1 MNVLSL
7 GEAVEEFANLT
18 QSFSDDDLEREWV
31 WKEYDEGIRFAFFR
45 TYEELREHAARL
57 GAWRAAS
64 DQPMSVAQR
73 ALAQYHL
80 AYRDLQAI
88 LLGLNE
94 ADAQSAPGE
103 GDWSVMSV
111 LNHIIQ
117 SERGFLAITSYS
129 LECARSDIKL
139 PEEMSEEEWAAFW
152 TGDRFQVVKESGSLA
167 GLLDYYSSLHDRLL
181 GSFCTISEAELSAPS
196 IYWEDTPKPVEFRLH
211 RFDSH
216 LRQHTIQI
224 ERTLQQLGV
233 DPTESK
239 RLLRLIYNALAQAE
253 GYAIGIEPVDNT
265 ALSSQILARAREL
278 ADILAGD
285 SK

>member
-1 MNVLSL
+1 
-7 GEAVEEFANLT
+7 
-18 QSFSDDDLEREWV
+18 
-31 WKEYDEGIRFAFFR
+31 
-45 TYEELREHAARL
+45 
-57 GAWRAAS
+57 
-64 DQPMSVAQR
+64 
-73 ALAQYHL
+73 
-80 AYRDLQAI
+80 
-88 LLGLNE
+88 
-94 ADAQSAPGE
+94 
-103 GDWSVMSV
+103 
-111 LNHIIQ
+111 
-117 SERGFLAITSYS
+117 
-129 LECARSDIKL
+129 
-139 PEEMSEEEWAAFW
+139 
-152 TGDRFQVVKESGSLA
+152 
-167 GLLDYYSSLHDRLL
+167 
-181 GSFCTISEAELSAPS
+181 
-196 IYWEDTPKPVEFRLH
+196 VEFRLH